1 MQDNRFIDIET
12 KLSYQ
17 ESLLDQLNSIIIEQ
31 QAELD
36 MLKRSLK
43 NLQERISVLNEIS
56 SETINADERP
66 CLLYTSPSPR
76 D

>member
-17 ESLLDQLNSIIIEQ
+17 ESLLDQLNSIIIKQ

-36 MLKRSLK
+36 LSL
-43 NLQERISVLNEIS
+43 IHI
-56 SETINADERP
+56 
-66 CLLYTSPSPR
+66 
-76 D
+76 

>member
-17 ESLLDQLNSIIIEQ
+17 ESLLDQLNSIIIKQ

-36 MLKRSLK
+36 VLKRSLK
-43 NLQERISVLNEIS
+43 NLQERIALLNEAS
-56 SETINADERP
+56 SENNNINELP
-66 CLLYTSPSPR
+66 PHY
-76 D
+76 

>member
-17 ESLLDQLNSIIIEQ
+17 ESLLDQLNSIIIKQ

-56 SETINADERP
+56 SETINADEHP
-66 CLLYTSPSPR
+66 PHY
-76 D
+76 

>member
-17 ESLLDQLNSIIIEQ
+17 ESLLDQLNSIIIKQ

-66 CLLYTSPSPR
+66 PHY
-76 D
+76 

>member
-43 NLQERISVLNEIS
+43 NLQERISVLNEIA

-66 CLLYTSPSPR
+66 PHY
-76 D
+76 

>member
-56 SETINADERP
+56 SETINADEHP
-66 CLLYTSPSPR
+66 PHY
-76 D
+76 

>member
-1 MQDNRFIDIET
+1 MQDDRLIDIET

-17 ESLLDQLNSIIIEQ
+17 ESLLDQLNSIIIKQ

-56 SETINADERP
+56 SETINVDERP
-66 CLLYTSPSPR
+66 PHY
-76 D
+76 